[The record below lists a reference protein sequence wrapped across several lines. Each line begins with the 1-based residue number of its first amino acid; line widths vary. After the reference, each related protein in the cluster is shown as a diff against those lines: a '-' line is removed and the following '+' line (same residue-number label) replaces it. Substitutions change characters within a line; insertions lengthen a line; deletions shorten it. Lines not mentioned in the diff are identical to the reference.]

1 MPGFFDLFFR
11 PAEPEPEAPKPKKVK
26 KEKIVKKTEI
36 NTTLDDVRSDI
47 ANLKE
52 SLIVDRISTRGD
64 RSEITEPE
72 PEPEV
77 EDEEPEPDDDA
88 E

>member
-1 MPGFFDLFFR
+1 MPGFFGIIFGQ
-11 PAEPEPEAPKPKKVK
+11 PEPEPEAPKPKKVK
-26 KEKIVKKTEI
+26 KAKKAKQSKHEGPTLIEKLEAEIVELREMVTKP
-36 NTTLDDVRSDI
+36 
-47 ANLKE
+47 
-52 SLIVDRISTRGD
+52 
-64 RSEITEPE
+64 EPE

>member
-1 MPGFFDLFFR
+1 MPGFFDLIFR
-11 PAEPEPEAPKPKKVK
+11 ASKPEPEAPKPKKVK
-26 KEKIVKKTEI
+26 KAKKAKQPKDEGPTLIEKLEAEIVELREMVTK
-36 NTTLDDVRSDI
+36 
-47 ANLKE
+47 AE
-52 SLIVDRISTRGD
+52 S
-64 RSEITEPE
+64 EPEPEPE